1 MFKLDDKLKK
11 DCFFI
16 KDLKLSQLLLKNNA
30 NYPWLILVPKVENA
44 VELIDLTF
52 QEQQNLLIEINQIS
66 KLSKVLFKYDKLNI
80 ATLGNIVSQLHIHI
94 ISRYKNDRLF
104 PKPVW
109 DDKAELYNEQESKK
123 LTNKISYMIQGAS
136 KKT

>member
-1 MFKLDDKLKK
+1 MFKLDDRLKK

-66 KLSKVLFKYDKLNI
+66 KLSKVLFKCDKLNI

-123 LTNKISYMIQGAS
+123 LTNKISYMIQGDS